1 MSKVS
6 VHQYSIV
13 GMRKQKQ
20 KLKLKAGSAT
30 FTFVVGIANNRITI
44 FWTEAALESN
54 ASASFFGRWLNNLL
68 RADIFPKLGPLTT
81 NSYRKIF
88 GQWLG
93 PHTKS
98 YCCTVVC
105 YGCSF

>member
-13 GMRKQKQ
+13 RMRKQKQ

-30 FTFVVGIANNRITI
+30 FTFVVGIANNRIII

-54 ASASFFGRWLNNLL
+54 ASPSFFSG
-68 RADIFPKLGPLTT
+68 
-81 NSYRKIF
+81 
-88 GQWLG
+88 
-93 PHTKS
+93 
-98 YCCTVVC
+98 
-105 YGCSF
+105 